1 MNEELKNFVGDLITL
16 LQEKYNLSLEE
27 LNEDEDEDETDIAYK
42 QGLCFAYFDAL
53 DLIRSQLLAFD
64 YDPNEFKSIEPVL
77 GKPI

>member
-1 MNEELKNFVGDLITL
+1 MNEDLRNFVGDLITL

-27 LNEDEDEDETDIAYK
+27 FDEDEDETDAAYN

-53 DLIRSQLLAFD
+53 ALIRSQLLAFG

-77 GKPI
+77 GKPV